1 MLVTLEEIT
10 KLSLHWLGMTVFIQ
24 RKIVNDL
31 LFRARI
37 VVRTS
42 TRKTSRRV
50 VWQTTPKNCTKT
62 RAARVAR
69 VFFLIQPIVSLI
81 CDVVVAHCRRSF
93 INSRLT
99 WLNLSWVDYFVVFW
113 SKRDKTKLE
122 ESKASVAQNFPSA
135 LCLCLIPRI
144 FSRKAV
150 FLKQKKNKYKKKKKN
165 ST

>member
-10 KLSLHWLGMTVFIQ
+10 EVSLHWLGMSAFIQ

-42 TRKTSRRV
+42 TTKTSRRV

-69 VFFLIQPIVSLI
+69 AFFP
-81 CDVVVAHCRRSF
+81 H
-93 INSRLT
+93 
-99 WLNLSWVDYFVVFW
+99 
-113 SKRDKTKLE
+113 
-122 ESKASVAQNFPSA
+122 SA
-135 LCLCLIPRI
+135 NRI
-144 FSRKAV
+144 ID
-150 FLKQKKNKYKKKKKN
+150 L
-165 ST
+165 

>member
-10 KLSLHWLGMTVFIQ
+10 EVSLHWLGMSVFIQ

-42 TRKTSRRV
+42 TMKTSGRV

-99 WLNLSWVDYFVVFW
+99 WLKLSWVDYFVVFW
-113 SKRDKTKLE
+113 FKRDNTKLD
-122 ESKASVAQNFPSA
+122 ESKASVAQNFSSA
-135 LCLCLIPRI
+135 LCLCLIPSY
-144 FSRKAV
+144 FFKESS
-150 FLKQKKNKYKKKKKN
+150 FP
-165 ST
+165 